1 MQAAPDGGASR
12 KWVAAATWLVPWL
25 GLRTE
30 DRDLKESNDTD
41 NSKAVKK
48 KRKKKKNRRKKEEK
62 KEDGKKRREGSRK
75 GREKGEREKKEK
87 RKREGRGEEK
97 PPNPTRPSAQP
108 PAEQRSQEALPF
120 SCRCLSF
127 QRRTVARMCPF
138 GPYFWVGIAVCL
150 LQEEA
155 SFELRE

>member
-62 KEDGKKRREGSRK
+62 KEDGKKE
-75 GREKGEREKKEK
+75 GREAG
-87 RKREGRGEEK
+87 REGRRGKEKKRKKGKEREGERK
-97 PPNPTRPSAQP
+97 NLPTPPGPQPS
-108 PAEQRSQEALPF
+108 
-120 SCRCLSF
+120 
-127 QRRTVARMCPF
+127 
-138 GPYFWVGIAVCL
+138 L
-150 LQEEA
+150 LQSREA
-155 SFELRE
+155 RRRFRFHAGASPSKGAP